1 MNVSR
6 TALGRAFAVLSRAI
20 VAAFVGGVLI
30 TGSAFAEDIR
40 DEMPTYDDYK
50 KMSPFMQGLYE
61 DAIQEVLIGRAA
73 ELETRKLEVGMEF
86 LPDSLVPAFLPVLGM
101 WCEDANAARKKK
113 RSPANGNSE
122 TAQECKRLDAD
133 KRGMLCGM
141 WKLEAGKKCNAENV
155 RALMVEKCKKD
166 PDSDKSKCTAAE
178 VSTCSGKTI
187 PCNTDWICPKAAQNG
202 GKPEPFCSPQ
212 DGMESKT
219 CGDRYEEHHGVNMRG
234 RKLSKAAEKRMM
246 ANAKTD
252 DAKAKAKCTQELN
265 RLVLAA
271 RGAVSARTPGQ
282 YWGSKAANIQGES
295 ADTLRANGQ
304 QAAGLE
310 VKCQAV
316 EKFITDNKDG
326 KCKDVVA
333 GLETKSSRGALRT
346 YFGGSDFACNKLPK
360 LSGDTCV
367 SKTLSDTTKY
377 NEAANEAAGFCTCVD
392 ASYCESLRGVIA
404 YNNYLRGVG
413 PQENL
418 KDSSG
423 TATEFRE
430 AQ

>member
-1 MNVSR
+1 
-6 TALGRAFAVLSRAI
+6 
-20 VAAFVGGVLI
+20 
-30 TGSAFAEDIR
+30 
-40 DEMPTYDDYK
+40 
-50 KMSPFMQGLYE
+50 MQGLYE
-61 DAIQEVLIGRAA
+61 DAVQEVLIGRAA
-73 ELETRKLEVGMEF
+73 ELEMRKAAVGMEF
-86 LPDSLVPAFLPVLGM
+86 LPESLVPAFLPVLGM
-101 WCEDANAARKKK
+101 FCEDANAAGK
-113 RSPANGNSE
+113 RGGGSRSRRPTASDPEE
-122 TAQECKRLDAD
+122 TAQECKKLDAD

-141 WKLEAGKKCNAENV
+141 WKLEAGKQCTADSV
-155 RALMVEKCKKD
+155 RALMVERCKKD
-166 PDSDKSKCTAAE
+166 PESDKSKCTAAE
-178 VSTCSGKTI
+178 VSSCSGKTI
-187 PCNTDWICPKAAQNG
+187 PCNTDWICPKAAAQAG
-202 GKPEPFCSPQ
+202 GKAEPFCSPQ
-212 DGMESKT
+212 NGMESKT

-234 RKLSKAAEKRMM
+234 RKMSKAAEKRMM

-282 YWGSKAANIQGES
+282 YFGDKAANIQGETS
-295 ADTLRANGQ
+295 DTLRANGA

-310 VKCQAV
+310 VKCQAL
-316 EKFITDNKDG
+316 EKFISENKDG

-333 GLETKSSRGALRT
+333 GLGTSSSRGALRT
-346 YFGGSDFACNKLPK
+346 YFGGSDFKCSKIPK

-367 SKTLSDTTKY
+367 SKTLSDVTKY
-377 NEAANEAAGFCTCVD
+377 NEAANEAAGYCTCVD

-418 KDSSG
+418 KDASG
-423 TATEFRE
+423 AATEFKE